1 MPDRFDYRIIDPEL
15 HSRIRLAAMAVL
27 ASAERADFRF
37 LKEQTGASDGNLGAH
52 MKKLRECGYVTE
64 KKRFLHGKPN
74 TTFSITPRGRRALTA
89 YLDHLERIV
98 GKR

>member
-1 MPDRFDYRIIDPEL
+1 MSESYDYRIIDPEL

-27 ASAERADFRF
+27 ASAESADFRF

-52 MKKLRECGYVTE
+52 MKKLRECGYVAE
-64 KKRFLHGKPN
+64 KKRFLNGKPN
-74 TTFSITPRGRRALTA
+74 TMFRLTARGRKALTD
-89 YLDHLERIV
+89 YLDHLERLV